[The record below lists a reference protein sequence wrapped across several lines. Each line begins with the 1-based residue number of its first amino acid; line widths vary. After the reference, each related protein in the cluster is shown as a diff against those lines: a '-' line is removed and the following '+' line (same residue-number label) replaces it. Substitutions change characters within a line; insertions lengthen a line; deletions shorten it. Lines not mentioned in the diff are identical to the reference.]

1 MQATADF
8 NFTASFTAN
17 SMVNSMAN
25 IMAAIIAVFTALPG
39 DRAVVVE
46 ATSR

>member
-8 NFTASFTAN
+8 NFTASFMAN
-17 SMVNSMAN
+17 FTAN